1 MATYKVLYWQEV
13 PSQIRA
19 EDDTGD
25 VSLELPAKFMDRIDV
40 LAAER
45 GLSSADDY
53 LAQWHWS
60 DEDERPLPL
69 ANLRQA
75 ARVEDATP
83 RRIAAIYL
91 LQRSTAAASAV
102 VPVAQV
108 EVFAAAASDN
118 LRTSNAGITASH
130 AARFAALA
138 ELFRRV
144 PSFGL
149 VAGANPADLGQTVI
163 DHHNSMVAP

>member
-25 VSLELPAKFMDRIDV
+25 VSLELPPKFMDRIDV

-60 DEDERPLPL
+60 DEDEREGT
-69 ANLRQA
+69 AQE
-75 ARVEDATP
+75 V
-83 RRIAAIYL
+83 
-91 LQRSTAAASAV
+91 AAAV
-102 VPVAQV
+102 
-108 EVFAAAASDN
+108 
-118 LRTSNAGITASH
+118 
-130 AARFAALA
+130 LA
-138 ELFRRV
+138 ELE
-144 PSFGL
+144 
-149 VAGANPADLGQTVI
+149 AQADW
-163 DHHNSMVAP
+163 